1 MYFLFILD
9 QDRKAEDIDAELEA
23 LERAVKARQDLD
35 NEIDEEERDLDLSHL
50 SEEEILTLIQQG
62 LIDLDD
68 LDDDE
73 ALK

>member
-1 MYFLFILD
+1 M
-9 QDRKAEDIDAELEA
+9 
-23 LERAVKARQDLD
+23 KARQELD
-35 NEIDEEERDLDLSHL
+35 DEIDEEERDLDLSHL

>member
-1 MYFLFILD
+1 MYLLFILD

>member
-1 MYFLFILD
+1 M
-9 QDRKAEDIDAELEA
+9 
-23 LERAVKARQDLD
+23 KARQDLD
-35 NEIDEEERDLDLSHL
+35 DEIDEEERDLDLSHL